1 MYAFCKDYFKAHHL
15 HFMNKELSFSV
26 VKSNSSIFAIWLVT
40 ISGMIGIWIGYG
52 DWFLPKTP
60 FNLLLGAAL
69 LYWNFP
75 IKNVWPGI
83 LIWSLV
89 YIIGMSVEMI
99 GVNTGLLF
107 GIYWYGENLGLKFI
121 NVPLLIG
128 INWVVLTFLTA
139 TIAKRFIRNQW
150 IAPSC
155 GAALMVALDFF
166 IEPVAPVF
174 DFWHWNAGY
183 APLRNFIDWF
193 LVSLVLQV
201 LVKNYVPQ
209 VKHPLLLHHFASQVV
224 FFVFFYAINK

>member
-1 MYAFCKDYFKAHHL
+1 MIKQLQYP
-15 HFMNKELSFSV
+15 V
-26 VKSNSSIFAIWLVT
+26 VKSNIAVFAIWLVT
-40 ISGMIGIWIGYG
+40 ISGMIGIWLGYG
-52 DWFLPKTP
+52 NWFLPKTP
-60 FNLLLGAAL
+60 FNLLLGVAL

-75 IKNVWPGI
+75 LKNYWPGM

-89 YIIGMSVEMI
+89 YITGMTVEMI

-107 GIYWYGENLGLKFI
+107 GDYWYGENLGWKLI

-150 IAPSC
+150 LAPVV

-174 DFWHWNAGY
+174 DYWHWNAGF
-183 APLRNFIDWF
+183 APLRNFLDWF
-193 LVSLVLQV
+193 VISLVLHV
-201 LVKNYVPQ
+201 LVKNYVPAE
-209 VKHPLLLHHFASQVV
+209 KHPLPLHHFASQVL